1 MSWQRILELARE
13 QGMPIIVTDIAG
25 RDSMVVMP
33 LERFEQLANR
43 RSVASPERSVH
54 IEIKSP
60 QAKQPPPQ
68 DLSADQVNLANFVA
82 PVEANA
88 ISELS
93 LEEKFYLEPLD
104 ENQD

>member
-13 QGMPIIVTDIAG
+13 QGMPVIVTDLDG

-33 LERFEQLANR
+33 LERFEQLTHHSKMNAGDR
-43 RSVASPERSVH
+43 PVR
-54 IEIKSP
+54 IEINGSVTEKP
-60 QAKQPPPQ
+60 RMEELPTIHQT
-68 DLSADQVNLANFVA
+68 LSEINESVGTN
-82 PVEANA
+82 E